1 MEITLIYAASS
12 FYEILLIVLVL
23 IFIFNGLLRRQILKK
38 VNDKLNQDHYGNA
51 TFKKNK
57 PLKKKDIEDE
67 YVDYEIIKD

>member
-1 MEITLIYAASS
+1 M
-12 FYEILLIVLVL
+12 L